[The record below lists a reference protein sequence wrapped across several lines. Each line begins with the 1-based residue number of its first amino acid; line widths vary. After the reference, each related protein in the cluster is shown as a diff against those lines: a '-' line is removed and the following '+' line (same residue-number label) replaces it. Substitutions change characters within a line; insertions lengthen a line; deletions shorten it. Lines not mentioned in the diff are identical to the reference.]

1 MEFFSLSVD
10 IDIIGTLENFNVSR
24 LMEDFDESLGLK
36 KMK

>member
-24 LMEDFDESLGLK
+24 LMEDFDKSLGL
-36 KMK
+36 